1 MQPQTPKYTEWLA
14 AEKDAQAAERELH
27 AEMLRAARGISTS
40 RLASLALIAR
50 AKRAQAHSLFDA
62 AMQELKSLA
71 ESLHHGRIDPRPAP
85 SSGEADRQR

>member
-1 MQPQTPKYTEWLA
+1 MQSPTPKYTEWLA

-27 AEMLRAARGISTS
+27 AEMLRAARGASTP
-40 RLASLALIAR
+40 RLASLVLIAR

-71 ESLHHGRIDPRPAP
+71 ASLHHRRIDPRPAP
-85 SSGEADRQR
+85 SSAEADQHR